1 MVVIVRL
8 ELDRYTLQQLTD
20 LVLDGVVTINECI
33 EGAVSIKALSEYDQ
47 LMWVRAIQ
55 AKRKAG

>member
-8 ELDRYTLQQLTD
+8 ELDRYTIQQLTD

-33 EGAVSIKALSEYDQ
+33 EGAIAVKSMSEYDQ
-47 LMWVRAIQ
+47 LMWVRNIQ